1 MQKRSILI
9 VDDSALAARHLQNI
23 LGTEKYD
30 HTIISTVIDSNTM
43 SEIEKINPD
52 LIILDL
58 ILKCD
63 PNIDIKNGF
72 DILSRLMGNPDTKQ
86 IPVIIVSG
94 LSDVESEKRG
104 LELGAVDFISKP
116 YEAYKVQLR
125 VDLQIRM
132 LEYLHKVIELSTTDQ
147 LTDLPNRRSFDE
159 RINIEWNRAKRGQ
172 LPTCVLILDIDNF
185 KVYNDT
191 EGHLQGDVALKHVAQ
206 ILKKRLKRAT
216 DFVSRWGGEEFVVL
230 LSETHR
236 TGALLVAEEVRR
248 AIENSVVL
256 TADGR
261 ETRVT
266 VSIGVNSTIPKSDC
280 TIDDFLVEADN
291 ALYKAKEEGR
301 NRVVSAKSEEDDEA

>member
-1 MQKRSILI
+1 MAE
-9 VDDSALAARHLQNI
+9 V
-23 LGTEKYD
+23 
-30 HTIISTVIDSNTM
+30 
-43 SEIEKINPD
+43 EKIKPD

-63 PNIDIKNGF
+63 PNIDIKDGF
-72 DILSRLMGNPDTKQ
+72 DILSLLMQKLETKQ

-94 LSDVESEKRG
+94 LSDVESEKKG

-125 VDLQIRM
+125 VDLQMRM
-132 LEYLHKVIELSTTDQ
+132 LEYLQKVIELSTTDQ

-159 RINIEWNRAKRGQ
+159 RIDIEWSRAKRGR
-172 LPTCVLILDIDNF
+172 LPISILILDIDKF

-191 EGHLQGDVALKHVAQ
+191 EGHLQGDVALQHVAKVLRER
-206 ILKKRLKRAT
+206 IKRAT

-230 LSETHR
+230 LSETHES
-236 TGALLVAEEVRR
+236 GALLVAEEIRKAVEDS
-248 AIENSVVL
+248 IIP

-261 ETRVT
+261 ETKVT
-266 VSIGVNSTIPKSDC
+266 LSIGVNSKIPNPDC
-280 TIDDFLVEADN
+280 TIDDFLVQADN

-301 NRVVSAKSEEDDEA
+301 NRVVLAKSDDEGGE